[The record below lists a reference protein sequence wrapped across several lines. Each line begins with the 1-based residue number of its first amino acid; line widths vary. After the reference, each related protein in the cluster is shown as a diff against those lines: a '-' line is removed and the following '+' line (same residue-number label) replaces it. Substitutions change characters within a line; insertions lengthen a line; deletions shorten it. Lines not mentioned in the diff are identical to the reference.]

1 MQTHWRSW
9 LGRGIARVVSDEAID
24 ASSAV
29 ARLQGLPP
37 VRFLQLDQVLRHGWW
52 DLSEAP
58 DEPRDLPLAAI
69 DARRPD
75 ADAYLFVASVH
86 PNGFVREQAISVFR
100 HYPGRLAM
108 AAALIRCDDWVGK
121 VRSAAVERLVHL
133 IGESSGIEMIE
144 LLPLMLLLRR
154 RNRFG
159 EGVWSTVIEPK
170 LLEPALRDARWTATA
185 TGSVDARGFAYRL
198 VLRADPD
205 RTEAALLA
213 AASDD
218 HPQIALWVLEQA
230 IEASESSACRNV
242 LDRAARHPRAS
253 VRAQALRLRFQQDP
267 AGSEALLRQAIFDPA
282 RLLATRPHMG

>member
-1 MQTHWRSW
+1 MLRLFPRSWFNRSNPAQRAHAEQADALQTHWRSW
-9 LGRGIARVVSDEAID
+9 LAKGIARVVSDEAID

-75 ADAYLFVASVH
+75 ADAYLFVASAH
-86 PNGFVREQAISVFR
+86 PNGFVREQAISAFR

-121 VRSAAVERLVHL
+121 VRSAASERLVHL

-144 LLPLMLLLRR
+144 LLL
-154 RNRFG
+154 
-159 EGVWSTVIEPK
+159 
-170 LLEPALRDARWTATA
+170 
-185 TGSVDARGFAYRL
+185 
-198 VLRADPD
+198 
-205 RTEAALLA
+205 TEAPMSMAILVAVVSWPFNVPTMRSRMIISCFVYWRLSG
-213 AASDD
+213 AASM
-218 HPQIALWVLEQA
+218 
-230 IEASESSACRNV
+230 
-242 LDRAARHPRAS
+242 S
-253 VRAQALRLRFQQDP
+253 V
-267 AGSEALLRQAIFDPA
+267 SCV
-282 RLLATRPHMG
+282 RP